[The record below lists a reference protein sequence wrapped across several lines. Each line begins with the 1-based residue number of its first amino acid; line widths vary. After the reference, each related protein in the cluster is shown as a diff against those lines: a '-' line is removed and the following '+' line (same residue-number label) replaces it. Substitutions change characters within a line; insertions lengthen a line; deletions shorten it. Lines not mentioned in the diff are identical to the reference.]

1 MLKLTKLKYYFRIQN
16 KLYKTNIFTSFK
28 IYKQLKNKIMDKKK
42 LRAIKKEKPTNK
54 KRKKQKT
61 LAWTVIIIT
70 AVNFLLAIA
79 FFVYLYFWVRVR

>member
-1 MLKLTKLKYYFRIQN
+1 
-16 KLYKTNIFTSFK
+16 
-28 IYKQLKNKIMDKKK
+28 MDKKK

-54 KRKKQKT
+54 TRKKQKT